1 MQVKA
6 TIRNLILS
14 LFPLAIKA
22 QTTYLFQ
29 DSKEGILLERM
40 EVKAQRDSVLN
51 FSKIHPYSR
60 KQVVPRIA
68 ALDNL
73 LQSPSDRYLYASALM
88 ASPEWTSVAHA
99 RYRSRKPT
107 WKHFYKTPANLVE
120 VDQPDFFLVI
130 NPAFQYTVAKEQN
143 NTQYLFQNS
152 RGAHIRGRIA
162 NRIGFAGYVG
172 ENQERDPLYVQSWV
186 AERKAL
192 PGQGYY
198 QAFKK
203 TAYDYFDARG
213 YISFNATKYIDV
225 SFGYDRNSIG
235 NGLRSL
241 YLSDFPNNALFL
253 RLNTRIWKF
262 NYQNLF
268 MELQHADPLDPRQ
281 RDYLLGKKY
290 AAMHHLDMALTP
302 WLNVGLFESVVF
314 GRTNKFDFS
323 YLNPIIFMRS
333 MEQQNGSGDNSMAG
347 IDFKANAARRFQFYG
362 QLLFDEFKL
371 SEVRDNK
378 GWWANKWGWQ
388 LGAKYIDVLG
398 VPNLDLQ
405 VEVNRV
411 RPFTYSHDDSV
422 ANYTHYNQPLA
433 HPLGANFQEVLMQLR
448 YQPKPRWTVLAKGMY
463 YFQGRD
469 SAKVSSGS
477 NIFLPNVPPY
487 RKQDYGYSVGNGV
500 RTDVT
505 LASLLLSYE
514 LKQNLYLEAC
524 ALFRNEKAAGRQSQH
539 TTVLSAGIRWN
550 MWRRSFLF

>member
-1 MQVKA
+1 MQIKA
-6 TIRNLILS
+6 TIRNLICC

-22 QTTYLFQ
+22 QTTYLNPG
-29 DSKEGILLERM
+29 SKEGVLLERL
-40 EVKAQRDSVLN
+40 EIKSQRDSVLN
-51 FSKIHPYSR
+51 FSKIHPFSR
-60 KQVVPRIA
+60 KQVVPRVA
-68 ALDNL
+68 ALEQL
-73 LQSPSDRYLYASALM
+73 LHSPADRYLYASALM
-88 ASPEWTSVAHA
+88 ANPEWVADSLH
-99 RYRSRKPT
+99 RYTSRKPI
-107 WKHFYKTPANLVE
+107 WKHFYQTPANLVA

-130 NPAFQYTVAKEQN
+130 NPAFQYTVAKERN
-143 NTQYLFQNS
+143 NDQHLFQNS

-213 YISFNATKYIDV
+213 YISFNATKYVDI

-241 YLSDFPNNALFL
+241 YLSDFSNNTLFL
-253 RLNTRIWKF
+253 KLNTRIWKF

-314 GRTNKFDFS
+314 ARKNKFDFS
-323 YLNPIIFMRS
+323 YLNPIIFLRS

-362 QLLFDEFKL
+362 QLLLDEFKL

-398 VPNLDLQ
+398 VTNLDLQ
-405 VEVNRV
+405 VEANRV

-433 HPLGANFQEVLMQLR
+433 HPLGANFQEVLAQLR
-448 YQPKPRWTVLAKGMY
+448 YQPRPRWTVLAKGMY
-463 YFQGRD
+463 YIQGRD

-487 RKQDYGYSVGNGV
+487 RKQEYGYSIGNGV
-500 RTDVT
+500 RTDVA

-514 LKQNLYLEAC
+514 LKQNLFLEANC
-524 ALFRNEKAAGRQSQH
+524 LFRTEKAAGKQNQS
-539 TTVLSAGIRWN
+539 TTVFTTGIRWN
-550 MWRRSFLF
+550 MWRRDFLF